1 MRQQSF
7 FFTLLWAMLLA
18 TLSLPSAA
26 QTLHLLIPGAA
37 GGGWDRT
44 ARATGEALTKTGL
57 VENVSFENMSGG
69 GGGKALAHL
78 IEKGRP
84 TTLMVNS
91 TPIVVRSLQRVF
103 PQSFR
108 DLTPVASV
116 IGDYS
121 VIAVRS
127 ASPFETLDE
136 LAQAMRLDSRAIAV
150 GGGSVSGGTDHIV
163 TAMIFSVMGTPSR
176 EIKYIPYDAGGK
188 AMGGLLSGEV
198 QALSTG
204 YGEVVDLLEQG
215 YVRLLCV
222 ASKQRLEFIAS
233 VPTCHEAGATD
244 TFFVNWRG
252 FFAAPNIPQKDIAKY
267 QTLLKNM
274 QDSSAWEALRA
285 RYGWVNLFNAGD
297 DFTAL
302 LENQE
307 TQLTKLLTELDL
319 L

>member
-233 VPTCHEAGATD
+233 VGRLILFLLIGAAFSQPRMFPKKTL
-244 TFFVNWRG
+244 
-252 FFAAPNIPQKDIAKY
+252 PN
-267 QTLLKNM
+267 
-274 QDSSAWEALRA
+274 
-285 RYGWVNLFNAGD
+285 
-297 DFTAL
+297 
-302 LENQE
+302 
-307 TQLTKLLTELDL
+307 TKLYLKTCRTVLLGKRFEHATVGSIYLTPVMTSRRC
-319 L
+319 